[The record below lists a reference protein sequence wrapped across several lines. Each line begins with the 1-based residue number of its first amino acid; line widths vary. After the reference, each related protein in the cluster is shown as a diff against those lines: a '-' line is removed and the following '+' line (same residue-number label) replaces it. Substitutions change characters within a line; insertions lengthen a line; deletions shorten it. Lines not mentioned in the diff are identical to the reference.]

1 MLAYFFYF
9 GLISYDGSNL
19 SYIQN
24 SILVYLEKGMIYL
37 YIEYLMMSME
47 LILLTIMSIYYISI
61 IVELFAFI
69 LEFHL
74 TFNMSLT

>member
-19 SYIQN
+19 SYRQN

-47 LILLTIMSIYYISI
+47 LILLTIIIAYI
-61 IVELFAFI
+61 FI
-69 LEFHL
+69 TVILALEG
-74 TFNMSLT
+74 